1 MAKPPVFK
9 VGDRVQHKE
18 TGQLGTIV
26 RGPKTARGKN
36 FTVEFAGGFAT
47 HGVRLGL
54 VNMRLEFLESA
65 NESPATATS
74 K

>member
-18 TGQLGTIV
+18 TGQLGTII

-47 HGVRLGL
+47 RGVRLGL
-54 VNMRLEFLESA
+54 ANIRLKDLKPA